1 MIYQFV
7 PILKSTPWGGH
18 RIRNMK
24 GLPPSAAPIGESW
37 ELSTVEGWDSVVES
51 GPCAGLTLSALI
63 ARKGEGLLGTRVW
76 QRYGGWFPITI
87 KFLDA
92 REWLSLQVHPDDD
105 IVVDLEGPGQQGK
118 TEMWHVI
125 DAAPGARLI
134 AGFKPGITE
143 ADYLRA
149 EGRAELLEMGTYH
162 DARPGSDFYIE
173 AGMVHALGAGCF
185 VAEIAQNCDF
195 TYRVY
200 DYGRN
205 RPLNFEKARRS
216 LKFDGLAGLEGPV
229 DCFRVDSR
237 HAKGPVKIEPVD
249 GSFQAVML
257 LRGRCEIDGT
267 PASAGSTLLI
277 SADHGEA
284 LLTPTGEMAVDY
296 LTVSI

>member
-1 MIYQFV
+1 MIYQFA

-18 RIRNMK
+18 RIRRMK
-24 GLPPSAAPIGESW
+24 GLPPSDAPIGESW

-63 ARKGEGLLGTRVW
+63 ERDGAGLLGTRVW
-76 QRYGGWFPITI
+76 QRYGGRFPITI

-105 IVVDLEGPGQQGK
+105 IVADLEGPGFQGK

-134 AGFKPGITE
+134 AGFRPGITA

-162 DARPGSDFYIE
+162 DATPGSDFYIE

-216 LKFDGLAGLEGPV
+216 LKFDGLGALEGPV
-229 DCFRVDSR
+229 DCFRVESR
-237 HAKGPVKIEPVD
+237 RADGPAVIEPVE

-257 LRGRCEIDGT
+257 LGGSCEIDGRHV
-267 PASAGSTLLI
+267 AAGSTLLI
-277 SADHGEA
+277 SADHGPA
-284 LLTPTGEMAVDY
+284 TLRPDGNGPVDY
-296 LTVSI
+296 LTVST